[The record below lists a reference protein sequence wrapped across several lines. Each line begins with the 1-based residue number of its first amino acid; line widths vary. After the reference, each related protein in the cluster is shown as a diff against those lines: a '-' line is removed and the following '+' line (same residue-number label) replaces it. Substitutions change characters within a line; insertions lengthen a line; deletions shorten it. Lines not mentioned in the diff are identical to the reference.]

1 MAETKEKAGKLKV
14 KRPKNLVKSD
24 EPIKVDLS
32 KPVEKTEEL
41 KDQQDAVQKQET
53 GTIPDDKSSGDI
65 QKVEIKG
72 GESDTKPD
80 ASIESETKEELPII
94 EEIIEEPVKEEE
106 VVEIGEKMEPSDK
119 VEAIV
124 SQDVPKEDIPTL
136 PEHIVK
142 VIDFMKET
150 GGTLED
156 YVRLNH
162 DYSNVDNDTLLREY
176 YKQTKSH
183 LNSEEINFMIEDNF
197 SWDEDVDEERD
208 VRKAKLAYKE
218 EVAKAK
224 EHLEGLKSK
233 YYEEIKLRP
242 RS

>member
-14 KRPKNLVKSD
+14 IKPKKLVKSD

-72 GESDTKPD
+72 EQSDKEPD
-80 ASIESETKEELPII
+80 ASVESETKEELPII

-119 VEAIV
+119 AEAVI
-124 SQDVPKEDIPTL
+124 SQEVPKEDIPTL
-136 PEHIVK
+136 PENIVK
-142 VIDFMKET
+142 VVDFMNET

-156 YVRLNH
+156 YVRLNA
-162 DYSNVDNDTLLREY
+162 DYSNIDNDTLLREY
-176 YKQTKSH
+176 YKQAKSH
-183 LNSEEINFMIEDNF
+183 LD
-197 SWDEDVDEERD
+197 
-208 VRKAKLAYKE
+208 AE
-218 EVAKAK
+218 EVNGIYLNDILLRGEALRM
-224 EHLEGLKSK
+224 LENNKNLIW
-233 YYEEIKLRP
+233 YYEILP
-242 RS
+242 TLSF